1 MLGLDPDGPAYQ
13 VQPVDPLGATDLGE
27 GRLRAPLLGFEESA
41 RRYAIR

>member
-1 MLGLDPDGPAYQ
+1 MLGLDPDAPAYQ